1 MNALVCFLEGFSLF
15 QHFPIFISQQNVG
28 ILSNIVNNIG
38 TEDDGPLL
46 QKQLKVQI
54 DVIRQLGT
62 KIETNLK
69 ELEQKLQS
77 MPRAEAAE
85 NRATHIKL
93 TRDYHWVETKYKNV
107 QLEAKQSMQRKEMQ
121 MRLQAE
127 ENGRRQEG
135 VEAENH
141 RLQMQ
146 MQLQDDRVT
155 EEIMKEREEEVRK
168 INHGMHQ
175 VNEIYKDLANIVSY
189 QQDQVDEVEV
199 HMENANKNAESGLKQ
214 LEKAKAKQDQNC
226 IIS

>member
-1 MNALVCFLEGFSLF
+1 VYYIHSLESKELACSYPSYLNCQTNFFYTTLC
-15 QHFPIFISQQNVG
+15 NR
-28 ILSNIVNNIG
+28 
-38 TEDDGPLL
+38 
-46 QKQLKVQI
+46 LKVQI

-77 MPRAEAAE
+77 MPRAEAAV

-107 QLEAKQSMQRKEMQ
+107 QLEAKQSMHRKESQ
-121 MRLQAE
+121 LRLQAE
-127 ENGRRQEG
+127 EIGRRQEG
-135 VEAENH
+135 REAENH

-146 MQLQDDRVT
+146 MELQDDRVT

-175 VNEIYKDLANIVSY
+175 VNEIYKVRLC
-189 QQDQVDEVEV
+189 VEGGCYYNTRV
-199 HMENANKNAESGLKQ
+199 L
-214 LEKAKAKQDQNC
+214 
-226 IIS
+226 

>member
-1 MNALVCFLEGFSLF
+1 MNQTTRTRARIKLNLF
-15 QHFPIFISQQNVG
+15 VTFCNR
-28 ILSNIVNNIG
+28 
-38 TEDDGPLL
+38 
-46 QKQLKVQI
+46 LKVQI

-175 VNEIYKDLANIVSY
+175 VNEIYKVRLC
-189 QQDQVDEVEV
+189 VEGGCYYNTRV
-199 HMENANKNAESGLKQ
+199 L
-214 LEKAKAKQDQNC
+214 
-226 IIS
+226 

>member
-1 MNALVCFLEGFSLF
+1 LNQTTRTRARIKLNLF
-15 QHFPIFISQQNVG
+15 VTFCNR
-28 ILSNIVNNIG
+28 
-38 TEDDGPLL
+38 
-46 QKQLKVQI
+46 LKVQI

-175 VNEIYKDLANIVSY
+175 VNEIYKVRLCVRGGGVLYCTLHDSY
-189 QQDQVDEVEV
+189 ALMRV
-199 HMENANKNAESGLKQ
+199 HTELKF
-214 LEKAKAKQDQNC
+214 L
-226 IIS
+226 SSFLFL